1 MEGIRKGLLVVRG
14 QNCVTTNFLVDLAQH
29 YGVEVR
35 ETLTGFKYIAE
46 AIRRGQC
53 QYVVGGEESYGY
65 LVGDQARDKDA
76 VQSCCLLAELAHEL
90 DQRGERMLD
99 RLEQL
104 HRCHGA
110 YKEGLVSLVKDGRE
124 GKAQIDAMMHGFRQ
138 TPPTSLAG
146 EEVVEILD
154 FQTGEVRSPQGNVL
168 RKVSQASSNVMQFV
182 TANGS
187 RVTARPSGTE
197 PKIKCYVSVREDWDG
212 QSAHADVMA
221 HLQARVE
228 AHFRARVSERRG
240 VRNGFNRPQ
249 QHGGHLA
256 LGNHLEGPSIG

>member
-1 MEGIRKGLLVVRG
+1 MEGGWKAGSPFFVAKTV
-14 QNCVTTNFLVDLAQH
+14 VTTNLLVDLAQH

-35 ETLTGFKYIAE
+35 ERSRASNTSQKPSEKKKVNANMWS
-46 AIRRGQC
+46 
-53 QYVVGGEESYGY
+53 GEESYGY
-65 LVGDQARDKDA
+65 LVGDQVRDKDA

-104 HRCHGA
+104 HRRHGA

-124 GKAQIDAMMHGFRQ
+124 GKAQIDAMMRGFREA
-138 TPPTSLAG
+138 PPSSLAG
-146 EEVVEILD
+146 EDVVEVID
-154 FQTGEVRSPQGNVL
+154 FQSGEVRSPQGVVL

-182 TANGS
+182 TAKGS
-187 RVTARPSGTE
+187 RITARPSGTE

-221 HLQARVE
+221 HLQTRVD
-228 AHFRARVSERRG
+228 ANF
-240 VRNGFNRPQ
+240 
-249 QHGGHLA
+249 LA
-256 LGNHLEGPSIG
+256 LGV